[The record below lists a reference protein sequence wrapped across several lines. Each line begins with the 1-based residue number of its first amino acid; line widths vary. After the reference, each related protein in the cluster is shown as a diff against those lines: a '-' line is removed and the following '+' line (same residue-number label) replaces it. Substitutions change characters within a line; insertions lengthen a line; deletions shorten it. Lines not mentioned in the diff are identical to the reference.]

1 MFCRKCGSKIKD
13 DAIFCYKCG
22 EKVNVSLDNEGEKN
36 KQNNKKKILCCIFLL
51 LLMLL
56 TLGYYIFSKNTV
68 IPQSI
73 AGDFKVYWNDSRK
86 DLAGR
91 YKSFKPVNPKNWD
104 YWEVDSGIIAVS
116 TVPVLKT
123 NIFFKNDKLS
133 SVQLNFDCHNP
144 EEPPEF
150 FSKEGQKMLAHYET
164 YEDYEAEYEYQKK
177 EYLRKCKINDVQ
189 CKKSMLLIA
198 KQIISIYGE
207 PITKVENDMSGF
219 GVKDQYNWDA
229 DDVIIKLTYSRDD
242 DCTGQSLRLSFKSKR
257 IQNEKKVK

>member
-1 MFCRKCGSKIKD
+1 MFCRKCGCEIND
-13 DAIFCYKCG
+13 DAVFCYKCG
-22 EKVNVSLDNEGEKN
+22 EKVNIKLDDKIKIN
-36 KQNNKKKILCCIFLL
+36 QTNNKKKILLCI
-51 LLMLL
+51 L
-56 TLGYYIFSKNTV
+56 TLLIMILISGYYIFTKNTV

-73 AGDFKVYWNDSRK
+73 AGDFKVYWNDSRE

-133 SVQLNFDCHNP
+133 SVQLDFDCHNP

-150 FSKEGQKMLAHYET
+150 FSEEGQKMLAHYET

-189 CKKSMLLIA
+189 CKKAMLLIA
-198 KQIISIYGE
+198 KQIISIYGK
-207 PITKVENDMSGF
+207 PMTKVENDMSGF
-219 GVKDQYNWDA
+219 GVQDQYIWSD

-242 DCTGQSLRLSFKSKR
+242 DYTGQSLSLAFKSKR
-257 IQNEKKVK
+257 IQNEKK